1 MQHQLQDKALLHWQL
16 AKLQNRLGRYNDT
29 SLQQDYLLQ
38 HAGRH
43 LESGDT
49 SLALSLGG
57 LIGSLHHEHAALREK
72 LCATLDQFS
81 RGANARRAASL
92 QQKA

>member
-1 MQHQLQDKALLHWQL
+1 LS
-16 AKLQNRLGRYNDT
+16 KLQNRLGRYNDT

-49 SLALSLGG
+49 RLALSLGG

-72 LCATLDQFS
+72 LCASLGAFS
-81 RGANARRAASL
+81 RGANARRVASL
-92 QQKA
+92 APKGEK